1 MPHYVLRLKKEFGDK
16 NTAYAH
22 ITNPGTILT
31 SAEMFITAILDLDG
45 YNTPESSVK
54 IEANSRNLT
63 QIKIDTQKEL
73 SEVTRKKLQEYFSIQ

>member
-1 MPHYVLRLKKEFGDK
+1 MPHYVLQLKREFGDK

-22 ITNPGTILT
+22 ITDPGAILT

-45 YNTPESSVK
+45 YNTESSVK
-54 IEANSRNLT
+54 IEANPENLT